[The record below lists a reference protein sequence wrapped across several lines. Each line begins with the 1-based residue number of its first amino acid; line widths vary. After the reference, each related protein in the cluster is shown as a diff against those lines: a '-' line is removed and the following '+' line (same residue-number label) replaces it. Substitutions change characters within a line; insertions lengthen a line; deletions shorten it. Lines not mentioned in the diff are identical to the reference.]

1 MSPAYIWVDQ
11 AAKSSVRTSQLP
23 PSCPSDLL
31 LQGHSLKDSSTFLD
45 SAISLRQSVPTAETL
60 GKFHT
65 QALTTMSQA
74 SAKCF
79 VKTV

>member
-1 MSPAYIWVDQ
+1 MTPAYIWVDQ
-11 AAKSSVRTSQLP
+11 AAKSLVLSSQLP
-23 PSCPSDLL
+23 PSFPSDLFL
-31 LQGHSLKDSSTFLD
+31 LRHSLKGSTTFLD
-45 SAISLRQSVPTAETL
+45 SAISLRQSAPTAKTV

-65 QALTTMSQA
+65 QALMTLSKA